1 MRFVCVCNPAGILGV
16 SNSHTFQNE
25 PCVPP
30 HPTPPLTPSFFPS
43 ERGRRVMEVKCFVQI
58 NNEPDTTLSS

>member
-30 HPTPPLTPSFFPS
+30 HPTPPLTPSFSLLHREGEFGS
-43 ERGRRVMEVKCFVQI
+43 E
-58 NNEPDTTLSS
+58 TLCPNQQGA

>member
-43 ERGRRVMEVKCFVQI
+43 ERGRRVMEVKCFV
-58 NNEPDTTLSS
+58 

>member
-1 MRFVCVCNPAGILGV
+1 MRFLCVCNLAGILGV

-30 HPTPPLTPSFFPS
+30 HPTPTPQPPVFPS
-43 ERGRRVMEVKCFVQI
+43 CTGKEKVMEVKGFV
-58 NNEPDTTLSS
+58 